1 MGCQVTGNRWETAVH
16 LVLQQ
21 IGLNKL
27 LCNSLQL
34 LSWIVGRKRESIIIV
49 MLNSNSYISQ
59 NLCSLLL

>member
-1 MGCQVTGNRWETAVH
+1 MH